1 MKDGALTG
9 AARAIPMARRGA
21 DLVNRNDYE
30 LGQFLCAWPGGGDGQ
45 SHGDYTEP
53 LPNVAGFDKL
63 VANGYT
69 PQQVESLVN
78 WIEPFTTCDWIMR
91 HHGAAALK
99 RILRGIAK
107 AAVTLN
113 VPMKS
118 RTRHTAY
125 VCDFVAD

>member
-1 MKDGALTG
+1 MNESQSG
-9 AARAIPMARRGA
+9 AALAKPMDRRGA

-30 LGQFLCAWPGGGDGQ
+30 LGQFLCAWPGGGNGQ
-45 SHGDYTEP
+45 ANGDYDKP
-53 LPNVAGFDKL
+53 LPNIAAFDKL

-69 PQQVESLVN
+69 PQQVQSLVN
-78 WIEPFTTCDWIMR
+78 WIEPWTTCDWVMR
-91 HHGAAALK
+91 HHGGDGLK

-107 AAVTLN
+107 AAAKLD

-125 VCDFVAD
+125 VCGYLED